1 MIRENHIPSLNFDR
15 KEIML
20 ELGKKQ
26 TLVIVRRVEF
36 GAYLAESKESEEVVL
51 LPFKQVPPEKMPGD
65 QIEVFLYKDSKDRL
79 IATTHEPKLMIG
91 QVAVLEVVQVSEI
104 GAFLDWGLEKDLFL
118 PYKQQTKRVK
128 KGEQC
133 LVSLYSDKSERLCA
147 TMNVYEYMDPH
158 VPYGVGDKI
167 HGRVYQTSDQF
178 GIFVAIDDQYSA
190 LIPKKECYGK
200 LPVPGDII
208 EARITAIKEDGRAD
222 LSIRDK
228 IPDQMKEDSEVILEA
243 IRQSSGTLPFNDKAD
258 PQLIKQELSMSKA
271 AFKRAVG
278 RLLKQGQ
285 IEITDKG
292 IQLRKK

>member
-1 MIRENHIPSLNFDR
+1 
-15 KEIML
+15 ML